1 MDWNVNGDIMKV
13 LDMLGLPMPGGNGG
27 VLRSIAQDWTNM
39 AAALESQVSA
49 LHQAVA
55 EVGADEWSGSAADS
69 FHQHWQ
75 TQSDEVAKGLANF
88 RQVAGSLNTYA
99 GTVDSINE
107 EILSIAEQILAA
119 SVAGALLTVVT
130 AGISDA
136 VAAAADVAE
145 AARITALIARFTEL
159 AEQVGV
165 DIDRMVEIVGEV
177 VSKIKSM
184 LEALKTM
191 LEAINDTK
199 YGKMALGI
207 GKDLAT
213 NFVADSGAN
222 VASQYLS
229 GQPVTLGSDLVNGA
243 LDAGGTVAAAGALGR
258 VAPSLGLAAKAGLAN
273 VGGGIFQSEAG
284 GLTRVSGDAEF
295 QNPFTGAGLSADVQN
310 LEGAAADGLGG
321 AYAYE
326 GDTAKNAQV
335 FSISDT
341 LGSLTTTTETSAT
354 SLKQALSS
362 FDGPDGAMPVDPE
375 QGTRDV

>member
-27 VLRSIAQDWTNM
+27 VLRSIAQDWNTM
-39 AAALESQVSA
+39 AAAVEGQVDA
-49 LHQAVA
+49 LNQAVA
-55 EVGADEWSGSAADS
+55 AVGPDEWSGSAADS

-75 TQSDEVAKGLANF
+75 TQSAEVAKGLANF
-88 RQVAGSLNTYA
+88 KQVAASLDSYA
-99 GTVDSINE
+99 DTVDSINE

-136 VAAAADVAE
+136 VAAAADAAE
-145 AARITALIARFTEL
+145 AARIAALIARFTEL

-165 DIDRMVEIVGEV
+165 DIDRMVEVVGEV
-177 VSKIKSM
+177 LSKIKSM

-191 LEAINDTK
+191 LETVDSTK
-199 YGKMALGI
+199 YGKMALTV
-207 GKDLAT
+207 GKDLAS

-222 VASQYLS
+222 ISSQYLS
-229 GQPVTLGSDLVNGA
+229 GQKVTLGADLENGA
-243 LDAGGTVAAAGALGR
+243 LDAAGTVATAGVLGR
-258 VAPSLGLAAKAGLAN
+258 AAPKLGSMATAGLAN

-284 GLTRVSGDAEF
+284 GLTGVSGDTEF

-321 AYAYE
+321 AYAHD
-326 GDTAKNAQV
+326 GSTAKNGQV

-341 LGSLTTTTETSAT
+341 IGSLTTTTETSGTA
-354 SLKQALSS
+354 LKQTLSS
-362 FDGPDGAMPVDPE
+362 LEGQDGAMPVSP
-375 QGTRDV
+375 